1 MSTRILANRLRPG
14 MVLAENIY
22 SLDRKRVIASK
33 GSVLTEELITS
44 LKLQTAIE
52 VLIETEESGEDDVV
66 TRIARENARSS
77 QNAEPS
83 HMEKLRDTPAFK
95 QFKRDFEDTFST
107 FGNRIN
113 DVISSGEEIRPA
125 ELSTPVFT
133 LIHSSSNPSGLFDM
147 LHSLRQYSD
156 ETYAHSVNVAL
167 ISNAIGQWMGLPEED
182 LTLLTQA
189 GLLHDIGKLLVPGDI
204 IKKPGKLTKEEYVT
218 IQEHPQKGYNLIK
231 NQNINEHIKNAVLM
245 HHERCDASGYPS
257 HLLLEEID
265 SFARYVAIADVYD
278 AITSA
283 RVYRDALCP
292 FVAIQILESEGLQK
306 YDTKAIMTFLNNV
319 VNTYLFNRVRL
330 NDGRIGDIVFINK
343 NHFAKPTIR
352 VGDEYIDLAQKKD
365 LSIEQII

>member
-1 MSTRILANRLRPG
+1 MNKRILANRLRPG

-22 SLDRKRVIASK
+22 SLDHKRIIAK
-33 GSVLTEELITS
+33 QGSVLTEELITS
-44 LKLQTAIE
+44 LKLQTTIE
-52 VLIETEESGEDDVV
+52 VLIVSDSDDDKSAHVAQEN
-66 TRIARENARSS
+66 TRAAANAV
-77 QNAEPS
+77 PS
-83 HMEKLRDTPAFK
+83 HMEKLRETPVFR
-95 QFKRDFEDTFST
+95 QFKKDFEDTFSA

-113 DVISSGEEIRPA
+113 DVISSGEEIQPA
-125 ELSTPVFT
+125 ELSKPVFT

-167 ISNAIGQWMGLPEED
+167 ISNAIGQWMGLPEEE

-189 GLLHDIGKLLVPGDI
+189 GLLHDIGKLLVPGNI
-204 IKKPGKLTKEEYVT
+204 IKKPGKLTKDEYVT
-218 IQEHPQKGYNLIK
+218 IQVHPQKGYDLIK
-231 NQNINEHIKNAVLM
+231 NQNISEHIKNAVLM

-257 HLLLEEID
+257 HLSVDDID
-265 SFARYVAIADVYD
+265 PFARYVAIADVYD

-306 YDTKAIMTFLNNV
+306 YDTKAIMTFLSNV

-330 NDGRIGDIVFINK
+330 SDGRIGDIVFINK
-343 NHFAKPTIR
+343 NHFAKPTVR